1 MTSFQGSVDN
11 FPSHKRIMIVSI
23 GFLAPILAMVATVFL
38 LITTSWWGY
47 ILIMD
52 IVIGIAAVSL
62 SGLLLKDHSVVM
74 NEDEMVYSKGWSK
87 GRIPYRNIVK
97 VYRVLTHG
105 KDAILIVFND
115 PASRSNPN
123 RCLSIE
129 QIFHRKDRDRIF
141 KDLNIDHE
149 AFKYSIVDR
158 ATLDMIRSDR
168 RSIGWV
174 QI

>member
-1 MTSFQGSVDN
+1 MSSFQGSVSN
-11 FPSHKRIMIVSI
+11 FPSHRRILLISLV
-23 GFLAPILAMVATVFL
+23 FLAPMLAILATAFL
-38 LITTSWWGY
+38 LITVSWWGF

-52 IVIGIAAVSL
+52 LVIGISAISL
-62 SGLLLKDHSVVM
+62 SGSIIRDHSVVM

-129 QIFHRKDRDRIF
+129 QIFHRNDKDRIF
-141 KDLNIDHE
+141 KDLNKDHE

-158 ATLDMIRSDR
+158 STLEMIRSDR
-168 RSIGWV
+168 ISLGWV
-174 QI
+174 PI